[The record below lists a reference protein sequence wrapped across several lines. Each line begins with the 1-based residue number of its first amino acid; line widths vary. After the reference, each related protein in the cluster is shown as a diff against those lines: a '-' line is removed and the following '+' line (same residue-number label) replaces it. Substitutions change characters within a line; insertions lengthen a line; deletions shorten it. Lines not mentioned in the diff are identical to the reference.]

1 MSSNETSA
9 TISSTTSTTNE
20 DKGTKINQK
29 KPLQSTNCLNTN
41 IELDFDNEIV
51 YKSIPS
57 DSTTY
62 MGPPPLTKRLNIEL
76 ENRGITN
83 YLDCRPININK

>member
-1 MSSNETSA
+1 MSSIQTSS
-9 TISSTTSTTNE
+9 TISSSTKE
-20 DKGTKINQK
+20 DINTKINQK
-29 KPLQSTNCLNTN
+29 KSVLSTNCLNTN

-62 MGPPPLTKRLNIEL
+62 MGPPPLTRRLNIEL
-76 ENRGITN
+76 ENSSRTLIF
-83 YLDCRPININK
+83 DK

>member
-1 MSSNETSA
+1 MSSTQTSC
-9 TISSTTSTTNE
+9 TISSSRNE
-20 DKGTKINQK
+20 DKNTKINKK
-29 KPLQSTNCLNTN
+29 KPMLSTSCLNSN

-76 ENRGITN
+76 ENRGISN
-83 YLDCRPININK
+83 YLDCRPININE